1 MDAVTYRQSGKER
14 SILRRPMS
22 GLILVALLL
31 SIAALGCL
39 PWGRGAYQVEIFG
52 EMHYT
57 QVYRSQE
64 PPRLYPPEGSM
75 PFKQVGDGALEVHQM
90 MAMEST
96 SDSMVLGEKL
106 YAVNCLVCHGAAGA
120 GDGAMNPFL
129 KKWSALA
136 PPNLTADT
144 SVNRTD
150 EVLFGLISEGG
161 ATKLTFAEAGV
172 EPAPAVDRNISMP
185 VFRKLLTEEERW
197 ALVHYVR
204 ALQSQ

>member
-1 MDAVTYRQSGKER
+1 MTSSQSGKAQT
-14 SILRRPMS
+14 ILRRPIT
-22 GLILVALLL
+22 GLAMAALLL
-31 SIAALGCL
+31 SVAALGCL

-52 EMHYT
+52 EMHYS

-75 PFKQVGDGALEVHQM
+75 PFNPVGDGSLEVHQM
-90 MAMEST
+90 MAMDST
-96 SDSMVLGEKL
+96 ADSMALGEKL
-106 YAVNCLVCHGAAGA
+106 YAVNCAVCHGAAGL

-129 KKWSALA
+129 QKWSALA
-136 PPNLTADT
+136 PPDLTAET
-144 SVNRTD
+144 TVNRTD

-172 EPAPAVDRNISMP
+172 PAAPAVDRTISMP
-185 VFRKLLTEEERW
+185 VFRKMLTEKERW

-204 ALQSQ
+204 GLQSN

>member
-1 MDAVTYRQSGKER
+1 MTSSQSGKAK
-14 SILRRPMS
+14 SILRRPFS
-22 GLILVALLL
+22 GLAIAALLL
-31 SIAALGCL
+31 SVAALGCL

-52 EMHYT
+52 EMHYS

-75 PFKQVGDGALEVHQM
+75 PFKPVGDTSLEVHQM
-90 MAMEST
+90 MAMDST
-96 SDSMVLGEKL
+96 ADSMALGEKL
-106 YAVNCLVCHGAAGA
+106 YAVNCAVCHGTAGL

-129 KKWSALA
+129 QKWSALA
-136 PPNLTADT
+136 PPDLTAET
-144 SVNRTD
+144 TVNRTD

-172 EPAPAVDRNISMP
+172 PAAPAVDRTISMP
-185 VFRKLLTEEERW
+185 VFRKMLTEEERW

-204 ALQSQ
+204 GLQSQ